1 MRKFRESENHV
12 ARFSSY
18 FSSLGLNQ
26 RLYIEADNVTQ
37 SNVHKDNGQIGYYED
52 LS

>member
-1 MRKFRESENHV
+1 MRRFREFENHT

-18 FSSLGLNQ
+18 FSSLRLN
-26 RLYIEADNVTQ
+26 RRRYIEADNDIQ
-37 SNVHKDNGQIGYYED
+37 SNVHEDNGQINYYED